1 MSEEN
6 SDENDGST
14 EMEVRSAQD
23 LQQSIDGFNQPLA
36 RYLRELNLPTE
47 NVLYPIEERK
57 SVIEALEDAL
67 SELPYDERT
76 KSHYLSKFTVAI
88 AAGLF
93 DGALNYLWNE
103 TVGALR
109 DFVATFDLQYFYSVL
124 SKINNRYENLRGKED
139 LEEVNDHDLLEACRR
154 VGLLSDVNYRR
165 LEQINYMRNHASA
178 AHPNEQELD
187 AYEMLGWLRTCLRHA
202 INAEPDPPVIRVKQL
217 LANIRESVIP
227 DQDIPQ
233 IGREV
238 SKMGQERVD
247 DLLWTL
253 FGMFTDPQ
261 LDSDARTNI
270 KKLGQHVWDGA
281 SEDRKHE
288 VGARFG
294 VFRKNA
300 EVERKKLT
308 QEFLSS
314 VDGLRYKDEDSLTA
328 ELIEKLDALKE
339 VHFGVDN
346 FYNEYP
352 HAKSLKK
359 SFPKSGDI
367 PRAARNK
374 WVKVISICYI
384 GNGKGYKKG
393 VDERALPHYKKYI
406 DMFSEGE
413 KIAFIKLF
421 NDSEFSTILSRDK
434 TDSRARKMAKRLK
447 EDENDIH
454 LNRALS
460 RVVEFNGSLDKIS
473 GSKDYEEAVQYLPTE
488 ES

>member
-6 SDENDGST
+6 SNENEGST

-103 TVGALR
+103 TIGALR

-139 LEEVNDHDLLEACRR
+139 LEEVSDHDLLEACRR

-227 DQDIPQ
+227 DRDIPQ
-233 IGREV
+233 IGKEV

-261 LDSDARTNI
+261 VDSDARTNI
-270 KKLGQHVWDGA
+270 KKLGQHVWDAA

-308 QEFLSS
+308 Q
-314 VDGLRYKDEDSLTA
+314 
-328 ELIEKLDALKE
+328 
-339 VHFGVDN
+339 
-346 FYNEYP
+346 
-352 HAKSLKK
+352 
-359 SFPKSGDI
+359 
-367 PRAARNK
+367 
-374 WVKVISICYI
+374 
-384 GNGKGYKKG
+384 
-393 VDERALPHYKKYI
+393 
-406 DMFSEGE
+406 
-413 KIAFIKLF
+413 
-421 NDSEFSTILSRDK
+421 
-434 TDSRARKMAKRLK
+434 
-447 EDENDIH
+447 
-454 LNRALS
+454 
-460 RVVEFNGSLDKIS
+460 
-473 GSKDYEEAVQYLPTE
+473 
-488 ES
+488 